1 MGLPEMVLAQKLL
14 PFQDKNV
21 PYLDAIRGVAVLFIL
36 IRHAWGLSGSP
47 PFSLGV
53 VDLTPLIVM
62 MSSGVDLFF
71 VLSGMLLSSRFL
83 KNDASGRP
91 SPSISHYMRARILRI
106 GPPYWVV
113 LFLVVLLYTPHY
125 IDNARVWSE
134 WGAANFI
141 AHATFMQTAF
151 IWSFGTYGVASP
163 FWTLT
168 IEMMFYLSL
177 PFVVP
182 LFYKGRWWQ
191 GVVASVLVSIVWLYL
206 ARNGLTW
213 LVDVIGRHDFDLPF
227 NQEVIRFNLS
237 HQILSYLPHFAIGC
251 AISVILQR
259 FRGRTL
265 TSELMGLIYFGLGIL
280 VVVAMMY
287 FLGDISMRNGFAN
300 PTLYILDFSRDAR
313 AYYYLES
320 IPFAFGYGLILLGAS
335 LASNKLKANI
345 SSFPLLCI
353 AGVLGYS
360 IYLIHMPLLYTI
372 RDHAW
377 FAMDPRPYWKFFKLL
392 FAGGGV
398 VFLCSLGLFYA
409 VERPSMLLANRASPV
424 RDAVKEEVS

>member
-1 MGLPEMVLAQKLL
+1 MALAQKLL

-36 IRHAWGLSGSP
+36 VRHAWGLSGSP
-47 PFSLGV
+47 PLSLGV
-53 VDLTPLIVM
+53 ADLTPYMVM

-71 VLSGMLLSSRFL
+71 VLSGMLLSARFL
-83 KNDASGRP
+83 KNDAIGRP
-91 SPSISHYMRARILRI
+91 APSVTHYMRARILRI

-134 WGAANFI
+134 WGAANFV

-168 IEMMFYLSL
+168 IEMMFYMAL
-177 PFVVP
+177 PFVIP
-182 LFYKGRWWQ
+182 AFYKGRWWQ
-191 GVVASVLVSIVWLYL
+191 GLVIAVAISFSWLYL
-206 ARNGLTW
+206 ARNSMAGL
-213 LVDVIGRHDFDLPF
+213 VGFIGEHDFDLPF
-227 NQEVIRFNLS
+227 NHEVIRFNLS
-237 HQILSYLPHFAIGC
+237 HQILSYLPHFAVGC
-251 AISVILQR
+251 SISVILQHYK
-259 FRGRTL
+259 GRAVS
-265 TSELMGLIYFGLGIL
+265 SERFGLAYFAIGIAIVIATMKL
-280 VVVAMMY
+280 
-287 FLGDISMRNGFAN
+287 LGDISLRNGFAN
-300 PTLYILDFSRDAR
+300 PLQYILNPSRDAQ

-335 LASNKLKANI
+335 LASAKLKERLSAL
-345 SSFPLLCI
+345 PLLCM

-372 RDHAW
+372 REHAW
-377 FAMDPRPYWKFFKLL
+377 LAADPRPYWKFLKML
-392 FAGGGV
+392 FFGGGV

-409 VERPSMLLANRASPV
+409 IERPSMLLANRASPI
-424 RDAVKEEVS
+424 RDAVKDEVS